1 MKKINYRKLYESHY
15 NILIPKSYE
24 LHHIDADRTNN
35 NISNLI
41 DLPKEFHKALHS
53 WVGLI
58 PRIYICHLLEWYL
71 SQDKS
76 FSAKALGY
84 YLQVKFKKINTSKTL
99 ELECKK
105 YLRNQKWNQ
114 GMSAYTNGYQAV

>member
-15 NILIPKSYE
+15 SI
-24 LHHIDADRTNN
+24 
-35 NISNLI
+35 
-41 DLPKEFHKALHS
+41 
-53 WVGLI
+53 LI

-71 SQDKS
+71 LQDKS

-99 ELECKK
+99 EIECKK